1 MGLSRDISDHL
12 TRQSLITIIQAAK
25 NLGYTVSTE
34 REKQKI
40 LEEIQKEKNFYI
52 NQKKEYMKKYLSNS
66 IDYID
71 DSNSLKKVKE
81 LDMKIM
87 DLGDISGFIKG
98 INVKTSDFIEGY
110 QNINQKDVFDYT
122 LEKNKSMNGQ
132 LEQLWML
139 NLIAIGAFVY
149 FINR

>member
-1 MGLSRDISDHL
+1 
-12 TRQSLITIIQAAK
+12 
-25 NLGYTVSTE
+25 
-34 REKQKI
+34 
-40 LEEIQKEKNFYI
+40 
-52 NQKKEYMKKYLSNS
+52 
-66 IDYID
+66 
-71 DSNSLKKVKE
+71 
-81 LDMKIM
+81 MKIM
-87 DLGDISGFIKG
+87 DLSDISGFIKG